1 MSRVTNQLVS
11 LDEAEV
17 ACGSATHVTELTN
30 GTKLT
35 HATELKKET
44 IKTLN

>member
-35 HATELKKET
+35 HATELNKET
-44 IKTLN
+44 IKTLT

>member
-1 MSRVTNQLVS
+1 MSRVTNQLLS

-30 GTKLT
+30 KLT
-35 HATELKKET
+35 HATKLKKET

>member
-11 LDEAEV
+11 LDEAMV
-17 ACGSATHVTELTN
+17 ACGSATHVTELTS

-35 HATELKKET
+35 HATKLKKQT
-44 IKTLN
+44 IKTLD

>member
-11 LDEAEV
+11 SDEAEV
-17 ACGSATHVTELTN
+17 ACGNATHVTELTN

-35 HATELKKET
+35 HATKLNKET

>member
-1 MSRVTNQLVS
+1 MSRVTNQLGS

-17 ACGSATHVTELTN
+17 ACGIATHVTELTN

-35 HATELKKET
+35 HATKLKKET